1 MNVKVYDAGDGE
13 YGDAGEVAV
22 REYMKRNGYEAV
34 RHPNGIYGEDVELES
49 DCERFYIEVER
60 TTERRWK
67 GSSWFSFP
75 TLHVLA
81 RRKVTPTR
89 MFITLSADMSKAYV
103 SFPDDLKRV
112 EPVKM
117 DNIHVQGE
125 AIRDHDILRCL
136 PLDLRQPI
144 NGSLARMNVERVR
157 SLADQVS
164 CQRSYQNAIRAL
176 RGKSPSPFGP
186 PYGMDADEWNELVV
200 IVENRSGLTA
210 HVRRDPSR
218 PSSRQATFAFDRQ
231 TP

>member
-1 MNVKVYDAGDGE
+1 MNVKVYDPGDGE

-22 REYMKRNGYEAV
+22 REYMTRNRYKSV

-81 RRKVTPTR
+81 RRKITPTR
-89 MFITLSADMSKAYV
+89 MFFTLSADMSKAYV

-112 EPVKM
+112 DPVKM
-117 DNIHVQGE
+117 DNIHVKGE
-125 AIRDHDILRCL
+125 EIRDHDILRCL

-157 SLADQVS
+157 FLAAEVS

-176 RGKSPSPFGP
+176 RGRAPSPFGP

-200 IVENRSGLTA
+200 IVEKRSGLTS

-218 PSSRQATFAFDRQ
+218 PSSRQTTFVFDR
-231 TP
+231 

>member
-22 REYMKRNGYEAV
+22 REYMKRNGYKVV
-34 RHPNGIYGEDVELES
+34 RHPNGIYREDVELES

-60 TTERRWK
+60 ATERRWN
-67 GSSWFSFP
+67 GSCWFPFQ

-81 RRKVTPTR
+81 RRKITPTR
-89 MFITLSADMSKAYV
+89 IFFTLSADMSKAYV

-117 DNIHVQGE
+117 NNIHVQDE
-125 AIRDHDILRCL
+125 EIRDHDILRCL
-136 PLDLRQPI
+136 PIDLRQPI

-157 SLADQVS
+157 SLAAGVS
-164 CQRSYQNAIRAL
+164 CHRSYRNAIRAL
-176 RGKSPSPFGP
+176 RGRDPSPFGP
-186 PYGMDADEWNELVV
+186 PYGMDYDEWNELVV
-200 IVENRSGLTA
+200 IVENRSGLTS

-218 PSSRQATFAFDRQ
+218 PSSRQTTFVFDR
-231 TP
+231 